1 MNENYKLS
9 RTITTVVQVWK
20 EWDTGLTSNTEA
32 VSRLEAVLGNSWRKD
47 QKERKIFS
55 LRKVIID
62 SILQVSET
70 RNRTGLQVAT
80 MFEVRRDQLGKSLS
94 ALTKILSRPESK
106 DAFVASIP

>member
-1 MNENYKLS
+1 MEGVGYRSHLQHRS
-9 RTITTVVQVWK
+9 SIAIGGRAWQLM
-20 EWDTGLTSNTEA
+20 E
-32 VSRLEAVLGNSWRKD
+32 KD
-47 QKERKIFS
+47 QKERKFFS

-62 SILQVSET
+62 SIKQVSET

-106 DAFVASIP
+106 DGFVASIP